1 MTSMRR
7 NGLLVLLLAVS
18 VTASGCSTVSR
29 INPFHRA
36 DKEAKEVASEGKRIA
51 IVAFDDKVEP
61 AEGLKG
67 ADFFLPDPQ
76 PVTQWSLPGGTPE
89 QSIEHVQ
96 GGGDLSVAWK
106 KGFGQKSTRGAH
118 VTAPPIAV
126 NGKVYVM
133 DGEATVS
140 AHDAAS
146 GAEIWRTDLRPKN
159 KRDKEAF
166 GGGLAIADGKLVVS
180 SGYRFVAQLN
190 ADTGA
195 VIWRT
200 NTEQP
205 VHAAPTI
212 AGGRVFVVAI
222 DNTLLTF
229 DAATGADG
237 WTYQALSE
245 PARILAASSPAVS
258 GDTVVASFG
267 SGELVA
273 LRTANGND
281 LWNEALSRAS
291 RTNALSEIRD
301 IPGRPVI
308 YQGDVFAVS
317 HSGIFA
323 ATDLRTGQ
331 ARWTLPITG
340 ITTPWPAG
348 DVVYVIDKIGK
359 VYCVSR
365 ETGQVY
371 WVRDLSEGRNKK
383 GRGAFFTGLGKGK
396 KKNIVHPLWSSP
408 ILASGR
414 LITASDTGE
423 VVAINAKTGVV
434 EKTLQLGQPV
444 LIGPISLNGT
454 IYIATDEAQL
464 IALR

>member
-1 MTSMRR
+1 MTFMRR

-18 VTASGCSTVSR
+18 MTASGCSTVSR
-29 INPFHRA
+29 LNPFNKNA
-36 DKEAKEVASEGKRIA
+36 KEAKEVASAGVRIA
-51 IVAFDDKVEP
+51 ITAFDDKVEP

-67 ADFFLPDPQ
+67 ADFFLPEPK
-76 PVTQWSLPGGTPE
+76 PVTQWALPGGTPE
-89 QSIEHVQ
+89 QSVEHVQ
-96 GGGDLSVAWK
+96 AGGGLSVAWK
-106 KGFGQKSTRGAH
+106 KGFGQKTTRGAH

-140 AHDAAS
+140 ARDAQS
-146 GAEIWRTDLRPKN
+146 GAEIWHVDLRPKN

-166 GGGLAIADGKLVVS
+166 GGGVAIADGKLVVT

-195 VIWRT
+195 VLWRT
-200 NTEQP
+200 EVEQP
-205 VHAAPTI
+205 IHAAPTI
-212 AGGRVFVVAI
+212 SGGRIFAVAI
-222 DNTLLTF
+222 DNTLMTF
-229 DAATGADG
+229 DAATGAVG

-245 PARILAASSPAVS
+245 SARILAASSPAVS

-273 LRTANGND
+273 LRAANGND

-340 ITTPWPAG
+340 VTTPWAAG

-371 WVRDLSEGRNKK
+371 WVRDLSVGRDKK
-383 GRGAFFTGLGKGK
+383 MRGAFFAKLGKGK
-396 KKNIVHPLWSSP
+396 KKNVVHPLWSSP
-408 ILASGR
+408 ILASGK
-414 LITASDTGE
+414 LITVADTGE
-423 VVAINAKTGVV
+423 LVAINAKTGVV
-434 EKTLQLGQPV
+434 EKTVQLGQPV
-444 LIGPISLNGT
+444 LIGPIALNGT
-454 IYIATDEAQL
+454 IYVVTDEAQL

>member
-1 MTSMRR
+1 MTSQRR
-7 NGLLVLLLAVS
+7 TGLLVLLLAVS
-18 VTASGCSTVSR
+18 MTASGCSTVSR
-29 INPFHRA
+29 INPFHRS
-36 DKEAKEVASEGKRIA
+36 DKGPKETASEGKRIA
-51 IVAFDDKVEP
+51 ITAFDDKVEA

-67 ADFFLPDPQ
+67 ADFFLPDAQ
-76 PVTQWSLPGGTPE
+76 PVTQWALPGGTPE

-96 GGGDLSVAWK
+96 AGGNLSVAWK
-106 KGFGQKSTRGAH
+106 RKFGEKSSRGAH

-140 AHDAAS
+140 AHDAQS
-146 GAEIWRTDLRPKN
+146 GAEVWHVDLRPKN

-195 VIWRT
+195 VIWKT

-205 VHAAPTI
+205 IHAAPTI
-212 AGGRVFVVAI
+212 SGGRVFVVAI

-229 DAATGADG
+229 DAATGAEG

-245 PARILAASSPAVS
+245 SARILAASSPAVS

-273 LRTANGND
+273 LRAANGND

-340 ITTPWPAG
+340 ITSPWAAG
-348 DVVYVIDKIGK
+348 DVVYVVDKAGK

-371 WVRDLSEGRNKK
+371 WMRDLGEGREKK
-383 GRGAFFTGLGKGK
+383 SRGSFFAKLGKGK
-396 KKNIVHPLWSSP
+396 KKNVVHPLWSSP
-408 ILASGR
+408 ILASGK

-423 VVAINAKTGVV
+423 LVAINAKTGVV
-434 EKTLQLGQPV
+434 EKTVQLGQPV
-444 LIGPISLNGT
+444 LIGPIALNGT